1 MHKLKSLRQALIDAI
16 PQLNANPERLQMSVG
31 GGNIDTRQASS
42 ISFEKRYA
50 LNAKVSGFTGDSEGF
65 FVPVLAW
72 LRENQPDI
80 FTLDEGRKNG
90 YTFAVVLNDDDTMDI
105 TISVQLTERIVDGS
119 CWYDPESNDATTLK
133 AGKLYID
140 YDYTPVP
147 PLENLT
153 LRQRITDTYLAD
165 LSDSVNS

>member
-31 GGNIDTRQASS
+31 GGNIDARQASS
-42 ISFEKRYA
+42 LSFEKRYA
-50 LNAKVSGFTGDSEGF
+50 LNVKVSGFTGDSEGF

-105 TISVQLTERIVDGS
+105 TISVQLTERILVSLEQGALHATYS
-119 CWYDPESNDATTLK
+119 PE
-133 AGKLYID
+133 
-140 YDYTPVP
+140 P
-147 PLENLT
+147 PLPEPVTRPKAL
-153 LRQRITDTYLAD
+153 Y
-165 LSDSVNS
+165 VNGELVSQWED

>member
-31 GGNIDTRQASS
+31 GGNIDARQASS
-42 ISFEKRYA
+42 LSFEKRYA
-50 LNAKVSGFTGDSEGF
+50 LNVKVSGFTGDSEGF

-90 YTFAVVLNDDDTMDI
+90 YTFAIVLNDDDTMNI
-105 TISVQLTERIVDGS
+105 TISVQLTERILVSLEQGALHATYS
-119 CWYDPESNDATTLK
+119 PE
-133 AGKLYID
+133 
-140 YDYTPVP
+140 P
-147 PLENLT
+147 PLPEPVTRPKAL
-153 LRQRITDTYLAD
+153 Y
-165 LSDSVNS
+165 VNGELVSQWED

>member
-105 TISVQLTERIVDGS
+105 TISVQLTERILVS
-119 CWYDPESNDATTLK
+119 PSRALCTRRIPRAAA
-133 AGKLYID
+133 AGARHAAEGA
-140 YDYTPVP
+140 V
-147 PLENLT
+147 
-153 LRQRITDTYLAD
+153 RQRRAGQPVGGLI
-165 LSDSVNS
+165 SPR

>member
-31 GGNIDTRQASS
+31 GGNIDARQASS
-42 ISFEKRYA
+42 LSFEKRYA
-50 LNAKVSGFTGDSEGF
+50 LNVKVSGFTGDSEGF

-105 TISVQLTERIVDGS
+105 TISVQLTERILVSQEQGALHATYS
-119 CWYDPESNDATTLK
+119 PE
-133 AGKLYID
+133 
-140 YDYTPVP
+140 P
-147 PLENLT
+147 PLPEPVTRPKAL
-153 LRQRITDTYLAD
+153 Y
-165 LSDSVNS
+165 VNGELVSQWED

>member
-16 PQLNANPERLQMSVG
+16 PQLKANPERLQMSVG

-50 LNAKVSGFTGDSEGF
+50 LNVKVSGFTGDSEGF

-90 YTFAVVLNDDDTMDI
+90 YTFAIVLNDDDTMNI
-105 TISVQLTERIVDGS
+105 TISVQLTERILVSLEQGALHATYS
-119 CWYDPESNDATTLK
+119 PE
-133 AGKLYID
+133 
-140 YDYTPVP
+140 P
-147 PLENLT
+147 PLPEPVTRPKAL
-153 LRQRITDTYLAD
+153 YLNGELVSQWED
-165 LSDSVNS
+165 

>member
-31 GGNIDTRQASS
+31 GGNIDARQASS
-42 ISFEKRYA
+42 LSFEKRYA
-50 LNAKVSGFTGDSEGF
+50 LNVKVSGFTGDSEGF

-90 YTFAVVLNDDDTMDI
+90 YTFAIVLNDDDTMNI
-105 TISVQLTERIVDGS
+105 TISVQLTERILVSEEQGALHATYS
-119 CWYDPESNDATTLK
+119 PEPPLPEPVTRPK
-133 AGKLYID
+133 ALYINGELVSQWED
-140 YDYTPVP
+140 
-147 PLENLT
+147 
-153 LRQRITDTYLAD
+153 
-165 LSDSVNS
+165 

>member
-31 GGNIDTRQASS
+31 SGNIDARLASS
-42 ISFEKRYA
+42 LSFEKRYV

-90 YTFAVVLNDDDTMDI
+90 YTFAIVLNDDATMDI
-105 TISVQLTERIVDGS
+105 SISMQLTERILVSEEQGVLHATYS
-119 CWYDPESNDATTLK
+119 PEPPLPEPVTRPK
-133 AGKLYID
+133 ALYINGELVSQWED
-140 YDYTPVP
+140 
-147 PLENLT
+147 
-153 LRQRITDTYLAD
+153 
-165 LSDSVNS
+165 

>member
-42 ISFEKRYA
+42 LSFEKRYA
-50 LNAKVSGFTGDSEGF
+50 LNVKVSGFTGDSEGF

-90 YTFAVVLNDDDTMDI
+90 YTFAIVLNDDDTMNI
-105 TISVQLTERIVDGS
+105 TISVQLTERILVSQEQGALHATYS
-119 CWYDPESNDATTLK
+119 PE
-133 AGKLYID
+133 
-140 YDYTPVP
+140 P
-147 PLENLT
+147 PLPEPVTRPKAL
-153 LRQRITDTYLAD
+153 Y
-165 LSDSVNS
+165 VNGELVSQWEE

>member
-31 GGNIDTRQASS
+31 GGNIDARQAFSL
-42 ISFEKRYA
+42 SFEKQYA

-90 YTFAVVLNDDDTMDI
+90 YTFAIVLNDDDTMDI
-105 TISVQLTERIVDGS
+105 TISVQLTERILVSQDQGALHATYS
-119 CWYDPESNDATTLK
+119 PE
-133 AGKLYID
+133 
-140 YDYTPVP
+140 P
-147 PLENLT
+147 PLPEPVTRPKAL
-153 LRQRITDTYLAD
+153 Y
-165 LSDSVNS
+165 VNGELVSQWED

>member
-31 GGNIDTRQASS
+31 GGNIDARQASS
-42 ISFEKRYA
+42 LSFEKRYA
-50 LNAKVSGFTGDSEGF
+50 LNVKVSGFTGDSEGF

-90 YTFAVVLNDDDTMDI
+90 YTFAIVLNDDDTMDI
-105 TISVQLTERIVDGS
+105 TISVQLTERILVSQEQGALHATYS
-119 CWYDPESNDATTLK
+119 PE
-133 AGKLYID
+133 
-140 YDYTPVP
+140 P
-147 PLENLT
+147 PLPEPVTRPKAL
-153 LRQRITDTYLAD
+153 Y
-165 LSDSVNS
+165 VNGELVSQWEE